1 MYGAIQNTAET
12 AELSR
17 TLKEFGHSFHRNS
30 FSGSS
35 SIESLA
41 RAVMTAYPSVKLQH
55 GKSGFTVFGEG
66 EFGFPISVEDLGTT
80 RLLYLGPGITEFDS
94 DENVLDHLLQASSSS
109 CRLIVERTGT
119 TVRQWKLV
127 QRCGGGVDRT
137 LLSGGS
143 TPSFWFGKRTTKT
156 YWNDRTAA
164 GTAAAHG
171 AKPG

>member
-94 DENVLDHLLQASSSS
+94 DENVLDHLLQAL
-109 CRLIVERTGT
+109 LIGVPPDRRAHWNNRAAMEAGA
-119 TVRQWKLV
+119 TVR
-127 QRCGGGVDRT
+127 RRGG
-137 LLSGGS
+137 
-143 TPSFWFGKRTTKT
+143 
-156 YWNDRTAA
+156 
-164 GTAAAHG
+164 
-171 AKPG
+171 